1 LTGILLLVQDGPMVK
16 SISPYGASPG
26 HAEVERVMT
35 ASICH
40 MKEGIYAQME
50 NIRADSLRLNA
61 VHGIHAVLL
70 HQSGW
75 FLHWAEGPAP
85 ALRALL
91 QRLAH
96 DPRHH
101 SPHTVHS
108 SRGRRIL
115 PTPWSMMMS
124 QATESAVHYGR
135 RVMALREQFEKG
147 IQYAPSSVLRRLS
160 APMQLP
166 QAQGLADPEA
176 FHRLGIC
183 AAGGNEAFAMV
194 EWLARRYGGTVAR
207 RRFAGEQD
215 RDGSS
220 EYVEFMEGDH
230 PCRMI
235 AVARNGLAHGLR
247 RAFLPDWPHVVM
259 LFCGIPRFDD
269 ALMAR
274 MVAACE
280 GLPVTPTLLGIAPDA
295 ETQQRMQGMARQA
308 RLAYTPAGIAG
319 PDDCAAIWQAV
330 QEQLQRAGEPPSS
343 IWDVPR
349 MAA

>member
-1 LTGILLLVQDGPMVK
+1 MVN
-16 SISPYGASPG
+16 STAPYVASPG
-26 HAEVERVMT
+26 HVEVERVVT

-40 MKEGIYAQME
+40 VKEGIYAQME

-70 HQSGW
+70 YQSGW

-85 ALRALL
+85 AVRGLL
-91 QRLAH
+91 QRLAQ

-101 SPHTVHS
+101 SPHTLHS

-160 APMQLP
+160 SPMQLP

-176 FHRLGIC
+176 FHRVGIC
-183 AAGGNEAFAMV
+183 AAGGNEAFAMAA
-194 EWLARRYGGTVAR
+194 WLAQRHGVAVGR

-215 RDGSS
+215 MDGSS
-220 EYVEFMEGDH
+220 EYVDFMDGSH
-230 PCRMI
+230 PCRII

-259 LFCGIPRFDD
+259 LLCGTPKFDD

-280 GLPVTPTLLGIAPDA
+280 GLPATPTLLGIAPDA
-295 ETQQRMQGMARQA
+295 ATHQRMQATAKAAHIDYLAASTAR
-308 RLAYTPAGIAG
+308 
-319 PDDCAAIWQAV
+319 PDDCEAIWQAV
-330 QEQLQRAGEPPSS
+330 HGQLQRAGEPPSS
-343 IWDVPR
+343 AWDVPR